1 MAEEQDLKWAVQNGD
16 LEKVQSIIG
25 NVSNNSNTIVRFAT
39 SIHKVENLD
48 KPTNQQSRTCTH

>member
-25 NVSNNSNTIVRFAT
+25 NVSNNKAG
-39 SIHKVENLD
+39 
-48 KPTNQQSRTCTH
+48 RTALTQLLTKGT